1 MSKVIIF
8 FFFIIIGC
16 SLDKKTGLWTQDEK
30 TELKKIKI
38 EEVELKEL
46 FLKEEALIKEFN
58 PNLKVRI
65 KIKPKNN
72 YLHTTD
78 NNNTFVNY
86 DGSLK
91 KISKYK
97 FKKIKNFNYYELD
110 LIFDKQ
116 NIIFFNNK
124 GTIFKFDKKSKL
136 IWKKN
141 LYNKRQKK
149 NRPILFF
156 SNNESKL
163 IVADNIAKYYAIDI
177 NTGELIWEKNHTA
190 SFNSQIKIYKDK
202 FFVVDLQNVLRCYSL
217 LDGSELWNLP
227 TEKTF
232 IKSQKRLSLVI
243 ADDKVFFNNSIG
255 DISSVDI
262 KTGNLLWQLPTQSDS
277 IYEDVFFLKTSDL
290 IAAPDSILFSN
301 NQNEFFSINMGSG
314 TLDWKTKINSNIKS
328 TLIENLIFSITM
340 EGFLIITDY
349 KTGNVIR
356 VTDIFSGF
364 IRDYLLDFKEAV
376 RTNMLPVGFVVG
388 TKNIYLTT
396 NHGLLIKI
404 DILTGKAQ
412 SVLKLA
418 KYGRSKLSRPFALN
432 NNLFIIKNNAILKLN

>member
-46 FLKEEALIKEFN
+46 FLKEKALIKEFN

>member
-46 FLKEEALIKEFN
+46 FLKEKALIKEFN

-149 NRPILFF
+149 NKTILFF